1 MLARSS
7 AFRGWSKAASEDFM
21 HRKPVNKHHSAKV
34 FKRHVGKTKLIN
46 MKAAPMR
53 GGIRL

>member
-1 MLARSS
+1 MAY
-7 AFRGWSKAASEDFM
+7 
-21 HRKPVNKHHSAKV
+21 RKSVNKRASAKV
-34 FKRHVGKTKLIN
+34 FKRHVGKTNVLN

>member
-1 MLARSS
+1 
-7 AFRGWSKAASEDFM
+7 M
-21 HRKPVNKHHSAKV
+21 HRVPVNKHKSAKH
-34 FKRHVGKTKLIN
+34 FKRNVSRTKSPN

>member
-1 MLARSS
+1 MGHRT
-7 AFRGWSKAASEDFM
+7 FPGPPKEKAM
-21 HRKPVNKHHSAKV
+21 HRVPVRKHKSARKFNKQVTST
-34 FKRHVGKTKLIN
+34 KRIN